1 MVPPGVPE
9 VFVPTTTPRPLY
21 RPWALGAAKVEF
33 TDTKSGLDFAREA
46 MFIAPVSDGAIP
58 MRWEDAKWLGSIGV
72 RDLAS
77 EPAPGARFLEPAPAL
92 LSAKSYA
99 AWSKKL
105 VAWLAST
112 QGVARWK
119 SVSLK
124 QYSAPNEDEGAFRAR
139 LAQVSREARDRA
151 AEEVRSKYGDKLARL
166 EDRIRQAQGAV
177 AREEEQ
183 VNAKRA
189 EAALSFGGGL
199 LRSFL
204 SGSAGRAVT
213 GAASAAK
220 SANRAAKESR
230 DAAREKENLGVLVEK
245 YRALQTE
252 LQAALTGV
260 NSELDPSTA
269 PLEQVVTKPKKT
281 GISVHLVALER
292 SAH

>member
-1 MVPPGVPE
+1 
-9 VFVPTTTPRPLY
+9 
-21 RPWALGAAKVEF
+21 
-33 TDTKSGLDFAREA
+33 
-46 MFIAPVSDGAIP
+46 
-58 MRWEDAKWLGSIGV
+58 
-72 RDLAS
+72 
-77 EPAPGARFLEPAPAL
+77 
-92 LSAKSYA
+92 
-99 AWSKKL
+99 
-105 VAWLAST
+105 
-112 QGVARWK
+112 
-119 SVSLK
+119 
-124 QYSAPNEDEGAFRAR
+124 
-139 LAQVSREARDRA
+139 
-151 AEEVRSKYGDKLARL
+151 L

-281 GISVHLVALER
+281 GISVHLVALAWR
-292 SAH
+292 AD